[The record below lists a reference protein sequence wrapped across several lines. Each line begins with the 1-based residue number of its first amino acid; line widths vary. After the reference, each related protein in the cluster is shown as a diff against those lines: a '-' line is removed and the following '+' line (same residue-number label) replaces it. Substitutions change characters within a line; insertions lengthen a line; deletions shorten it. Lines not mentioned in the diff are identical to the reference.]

1 MAHIPIG
8 TTTTEVTF
16 TATAGQTA
24 FAISFEF
31 FDEDDLKVYKNGTQ
45 LTKTTHYTVT
55 PNTTYSGGFNG
66 GTITL
71 GTGAALNDKIVIAL
85 DMAPQRST
93 DFPTSGPFNIDTLNT
108 QIDKSW
114 LMFKQV
120 EAELARKT
128 GYSVTYTGGASPALP
143 EPVANYYIRYNSGGT
158 ALETALRPNQVLTG
172 TGAPSSGTGLDG
184 DVYIDTNASAFY
196 GPKASG
202 SWPSAVSLVG
212 AQGPQGA
219 TGATGATGA
228 QGPTGAT
235 GAQGPTG
242 ATGSQGPTGP
252 VSVGLLLAM
261 A

>member
-8 TTTTEVTF
+8 TTATEVTF

-31 FDEDDLKVYKNGTQ
+31 FDEDDLKVYKNAA
-45 LTKTTHYTVT
+45 LLAKTTHYTVT
-55 PNTTYSGGFNG
+55 PNTTYTGGYDG

-71 GTGAALNDKIVIAL
+71 GTGASLNDKIVIAL

-114 LMFKQV
+114 LMFKQI

-158 ALETALRPNQVLTG
+158 ALETAIRPSQMVSG
-172 TGAPSSGTGLDG
+172 SGAPSSGTGLDG
-184 DVYIDTNASAFY
+184 DMYIDTSANTLY

-202 SWPSAVSLVG
+202 SWPSGTSLVG
-212 AQGPQGA
+212 P
-219 TGATGATGA
+219 TGSTGA
-228 QGPTGAT
+228 QGPTG
-235 GAQGPTG
+235 
-242 ATGSQGPTGP
+242 P
-252 VSVGLLLAM
+252 VGIGLALALGG
-261 A
+261 